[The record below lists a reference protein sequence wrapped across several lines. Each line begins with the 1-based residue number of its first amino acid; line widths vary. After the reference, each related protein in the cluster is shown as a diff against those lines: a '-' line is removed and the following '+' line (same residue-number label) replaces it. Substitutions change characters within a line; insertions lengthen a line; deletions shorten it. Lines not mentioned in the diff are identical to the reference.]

1 MINKFF
7 KVLNKTIEAIE
18 LVLGSVMIIC
28 VIIEILSRYVLP
40 FNTTWC
46 EETAR
51 YCLVWGMMLGCAYG
65 FDSHGHIVIDI
76 LTHSLKERGKFW
88 CELIANIATFV
99 FCCVFIVI
107 AIERFSSISKENMVM
122 LRASLGYIYAAIPV
136 GFGLSILYTLKNI
149 ITMLK
154 EGVKKA

>member
-7 KVLNKTIEAIE
+7 NVLNKTIETIE
-18 LVLGSVMIIC
+18 LILGSVMIIC

-65 FDSHGHIVIDI
+65 FGTHGHIVIDI
-76 LTHSLKERGKFW
+76 LTNALKERGKFW
-88 CELIANIATFV
+88 CELAANVATLV
-99 FCCVFIVI
+99 FCCFFILI
-107 AIERFSSISKENMVM
+107 AIERCPSIAKENMVM
-122 LRASLGYIYAAIPV
+122 LRASLGYIYAAVPV

-149 ITMLK
+149 VTMIK
-154 EGVKKA
+154 KGVKKA